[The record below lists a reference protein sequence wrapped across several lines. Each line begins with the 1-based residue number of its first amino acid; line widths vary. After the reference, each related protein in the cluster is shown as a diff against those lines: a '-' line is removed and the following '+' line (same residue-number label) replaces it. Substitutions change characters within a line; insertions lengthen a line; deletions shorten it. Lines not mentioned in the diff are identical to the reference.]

1 MAGSPKAGEKRTA
14 DELSPVA
21 QRPPPTQPLTD
32 AQEELLKFVEEV
44 ESKIQMHHL
53 ALSTVPNTNATR
65 LRTAATLLGAIAGET
80 SWVLDALAKEKE
92 RNATSKQAIDTAS
105 KAHKDVIGSITL
117 TIPTPFDTD
126 DSSSSSSDSPDPAT
140 STEVSALAKMVQQLS
155 TQVDT
160 ISMLSYDCHMTV
172 TYSCHTVE
180 VLACSCL

>member
-92 RNATSKQAIDTAS
+92 RNATSKQAIDT
-105 KAHKDVIGSITL
+105 V
-117 TIPTPFDTD
+117 
-126 DSSSSSSDSPDPAT
+126 
-140 STEVSALAKMVQQLS
+140 
-155 TQVDT
+155 
-160 ISMLSYDCHMTV
+160 
-172 TYSCHTVE
+172 
-180 VLACSCL
+180 